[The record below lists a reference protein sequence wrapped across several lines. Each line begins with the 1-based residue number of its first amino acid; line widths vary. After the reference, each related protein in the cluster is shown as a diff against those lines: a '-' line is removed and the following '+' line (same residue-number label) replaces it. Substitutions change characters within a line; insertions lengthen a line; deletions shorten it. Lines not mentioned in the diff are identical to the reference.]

1 MQAITQ
7 PGPFNAP
14 GKLGTRLKIWAAS
27 ELAHWIILIVGKT
40 LRWKF
45 EGVNPFAADERPKG
59 KRIFTFWHGRMFTAA
74 YFFRNL
80 GIVVMASRNR
90 DGEYIARTILRLGYG
105 VCRGSSTRGGS
116 TALLNMYHELKRN
129 RDVAFTI
136 DGPLGPRYVAKPGA
150 VWLASKSGAP
160 IYPFNISPERK
171 WVFRSWDHFQVPK
184 PFTRVVILM
193 GEPIIVKPQATQEEL
208 DQAQRLLQHA
218 LEDLLNR
225 GDAYWLPSKRGNSIP
240 SANKTC

>member
-1 MQAITQ
+1 M
-7 PGPFNAP
+7 
-14 GKLGTRLKIWAAS
+14 
-27 ELAHWIILIVGKT
+27 
-40 LRWKF
+40 
-45 EGVNPFAADERPKG
+45 
-59 KRIFTFWHGRMFTAA
+59 
-74 YFFRNL
+74 
-80 GIVVMASRNR
+80 
-90 DGEYIARTILRLGYG
+90 
-105 VCRGSSTRGGS
+105 
-116 TALLNMYHELKRN
+116 LNMYHELKRN

-193 GEPIIVKPQATQEEL
+193 GDPIIVKPQATQEEL
-208 DQAQRLLQHA
+208 DQAQQLLQHA